1 MRRLV
6 RVATILGVLLFSGC
20 SINAIAT
27 RAVAR
32 ALSGG
37 DEPSVFVTDNDPEL
51 IADALP
57 FALKIYDTLIL
68 QRPDDAELLLAGGS
82 AYIGY
87 ANAFLQTPAGMLPP
101 EEFEKRELLIR
112 RAKNLY
118 LRGRDYAIQ
127 GLGARHPE
135 GREIL
140 DGDLDALIA
149 VVEEEDVPYLYW
161 IAAGWLGA
169 FSTEPFDMNLNVS
182 VGRAATLILR
192 GYDLDPDFDNGAIDE
207 LLLSYYASLPEG
219 LGGSRERAAYH
230 YERAVRLAD
239 GKKASPHV
247 SYAVSVL
254 IPQQKLRE
262 FMDKMDLAL
271 EVDTESYPEY
281 RLVNTIKQREA
292 AWYLENLDRFFLI
305 DLEEEDA

>member
-1 MRRLV
+1 MRLV
-6 RVATILGVLLFSGC
+6 VRVVAILGVLALSGC
-20 SINAIAT
+20 SINTMAT

-32 ALSGG
+32 ALSGS

-68 QRPDDAELLLAGGS
+68 QRPGDPELLLAGGS
-82 AYIGY
+82 AYISY
-87 ANAFLQTPAGMLPP
+87 ANAFLQSPAGMLPP
-101 EEFEKRELLIR
+101 EEFEERELLIR

-118 LRGRDYAIQ
+118 LRGRGYAIR
-127 GLGARHPE
+127 GLEARHDEAQAVLE
-135 GREIL
+135 GEL
-140 DGDLDALIA
+140 DPLLA
-149 VVEEEDVPYLYW
+149 VADEEDVPYLYW

-169 FSTEPFDMNLNVS
+169 FSTDPFDMNLSVS
-182 VGRAATLILR
+182 VGRAATLVLR
-192 GYDLDPDFDNGAIDE
+192 AYELDPDYDNGALDE

-219 LGGSRERAAYH
+219 LGGSREKAAYH
-230 YERAVRLAD
+230 YDRALRLAD

-247 SYAVSVL
+247 SYATTVL

-262 FMDKMDLAL
+262 FIEEMELAL
-271 EVDTESYPEY
+271 EVDAEAYPEY

-305 DLEEEDA
+305 DLEEEDS

>member
-1 MRRLV
+1 MRRLL
-6 RVATILGVLLFSGC
+6 RVATILGVLFLSGC

-57 FALKIYDTLIL
+57 LALKIYDTLIL
-68 QRPDDAELLLAGGS
+68 ERPEDSELLLAGGS
-82 AYIGY
+82 AYISY

-101 EEFEKRELLIR
+101 EEFEERELLIN

-118 LRGRDYAIQ
+118 LRGRGYAIR
-127 GLGARHPE
+127 GLQARHPE
-135 GREIL
+135 AEEVL
-140 DGDLDALIA
+140 EGDLDSLVA
-149 VVEEEDVPYLYW
+149 VVEQEDVPYLYW
-161 IAAGWLGA
+161 ISAGWLGA

-192 GYDLDPDFDNGAIDE
+192 AYDLDPDFDNGAIDE

-219 LGGSRERAAYH
+219 LGGSRERAGYH
-230 YERAVRLAD
+230 YERAVRLAE

-247 SYAVSVL
+247 SYALSVL

-262 FMDKMDLAL
+262 FMDTMELAL
-271 EVDTESYPEY
+271 EIDAEAYPEY

-292 AWYLENLDRFFLI
+292 AWYLENLDRFFLV
-305 DLEEEDA
+305 DLEEEDG

>member
-1 MRRLV
+1 ML
-6 RVATILGVLLFSGC
+6 SGC

-57 FALKIYDTLIL
+57 LALKIYDQLIVE
-68 QRPDDAELLLAGGS
+68 RPEDPELLLAGGS
-82 AYIGY
+82 AYISY

-101 EEFEKRELLIR
+101 EEFEERELLIR

-118 LRGRDYAIQ
+118 LRGRDYVIR
-127 GLGARHPE
+127 GLQEQHPE
-135 GREIL
+135 AETL
-140 DGDLDALIA
+140 LEGDLEPLLE
-149 VVEEEDVPYLYW
+149 VVTEEHVPYLYW

-169 FSTEPFDMNLNVS
+169 FSTEPFDMDLSVS
-182 VGRAATLILR
+182 VSRASPLLLR
-192 GYDLDPDFDNGAIDE
+192 AYELDPDFDNGSIDE
-207 LLLSYYASLPEG
+207 LLIAYYGSLPEG
-219 LGGSRERAAYH
+219 LGGDREKALYH
-230 YERAVRLAD
+230 YDRAVALAD

-247 SYAVSVL
+247 SYATTVL
-254 IPQQKLRE
+254 IPEQRIRE
-262 FMDKMDLAL
+262 FVEAMELAL
-271 EVDTESYPEY
+271 EVDAEAYPEY

-292 AWYLENLDRFFLI
+292 AWYLENLDRFFI
-305 DLEEEDA
+305 VDLEEVDT

>member
-1 MRRLV
+1 MRPLV
-6 RVATILGVLLFSGC
+6 RVGSILGVLLLSGC

-57 FALKIYDTLIL
+57 LALKIYDTLIL
-68 QRPDDAELLLAGGS
+68 ERPEDAELLLAGGS
-82 AYIGY
+82 AYISY
-87 ANAFLQTPAGMLPP
+87 ANAFLQAPAGMLPP

-118 LRGRDYAIQ
+118 LRGRDYAIR
-127 GLGARHPE
+127 GLEARHPE
-135 GREIL
+135 AHGIL
-140 DGDLDALIA
+140 EGDLDSVVA
-149 VVEEEDVPYLYW
+149 VVGKEDVPYLYW
-161 IAAGWLGA
+161 ISAGWLGA
-169 FSTEPFDMNLNVS
+169 FSAEPFDMNLNAS

-192 GYDLDPDFDNGAIDE
+192 AYEVDPDFDDGAIDE
-207 LLLSYYASLPEG
+207 LLLSYYASVPEG
-219 LGGSRERAAYH
+219 LGGSRERATFH
-230 YERAVRLAD
+230 YERAVGLAD

-262 FMDKMDLAL
+262 FRDKMDLAL
-271 EVDTESYPEY
+271 AVDAEAYPEY

-292 AWYLENLDRFFLI
+292 AWYLENLDRFFLV